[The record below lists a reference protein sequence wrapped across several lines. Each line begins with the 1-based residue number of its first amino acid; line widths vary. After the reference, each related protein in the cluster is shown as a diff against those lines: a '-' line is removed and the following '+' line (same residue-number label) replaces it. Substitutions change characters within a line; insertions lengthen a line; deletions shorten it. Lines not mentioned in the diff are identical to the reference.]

1 MDDKDWCTGEII
13 VGSIQALYKKSGND
27 YNRAMNTNKL
37 HMPTLRVL
45 AVFEAIYHSEKGLT
59 LADISRSTGI
69 AKGTLHPIVVTLLQ
83 KEYLESNGS
92 AIAIGRNAFKLGY
105 SYVHSL
111 SYLYIIKPHMRE
123 IVAACDEICQLG
135 ILDGKDVL
143 YVEKTEPKQAIRIES
158 SAGKTIGAYATALG
172 KCLLSGLSD
181 ETVRNLYPEELAA
194 YTARTTRDRTTLL
207 TQLRMVREQGY
218 AHEIGETNIDVECLA
233 VPIRMGERV
242 LASVSVSLP
251 IFRSTPEKTAHI
263 LGVLRVHAKEIE
275 RAVGLLPRDIKMF
288 SD

>member
-1 MDDKDWCTGEII
+1 MR
-13 VGSIQALYKKSGND
+13 ALYKKCGNG
-27 YNRAMNTNKL
+27 YNRAMDINKL

-45 AVFEAIYHSEKGLT
+45 AVFEAIYHSETGLT
-59 LADISRSTGI
+59 LAEISRSTGI
-69 AKGTLHPIVVTLLQ
+69 AKGTLHPIVTTLLQ
-83 KEYLESNGS
+83 KEYLESSGS
-92 AIAIGRNAFKLGY
+92 AIVIGRNAFKLGY

-123 IVAACDEICQLG
+123 IVVACDEICQLG
-135 ILDGKDVL
+135 ILDGGDVL
-143 YVEKTEPKQAIRIES
+143 YVEKTEPKQAIRIAS

-181 ETVRNLYPEELAA
+181 ASVQSMYPEELPP
-194 YTARTTRDRTTLL
+194 YTERTTRNRDDLL
-207 TQLRMVREQGY
+207 AQLRTVRAQGY
-218 AHEIGETNIDVECLA
+218 AHEIGETNMDVECLA
-233 VPIRMGERV
+233 VPIRIGEKV
-242 LASVSVSLP
+242 LASMSVSLP

-275 RAVGLLPRDIKMF
+275 RAVGLLPKDIKMF